1 VILAG
6 TSTQINFIKQTSNV
20 MLTEYDCNVV
30 GRDQINLC
38 YALTIES
45 VEDNGYA
52 NY

>member
-1 VILAG
+1 
-6 TSTQINFIKQTSNV
+6 

-45 VEDNGYA
+45 DEDNGYA
-52 NY
+52 NYLTKGQNRRYTNTRQ